1 MGRWGRGDDP
11 TGRRY
16 CYAERSA
23 EAVKVAVV
31 GLGLAG
37 LETMRQLENAGVAVT
52 GFEARERL
60 GGRGYSIHL
69 DGYRFE
75 AGGEWIDADHHR
87 VIALAKE
94 LQVELKEKPAAE
106 RWYWHGSDQCTTNS
120 LWPEL
125 IEDQDS
131 LEEDVRQLIHKKQS
145 LPSSTLQQL
154 LDSHAT
160 SDRSRWCLTEI
171 YRSDEGDDPESI
183 GLVGWLRAYEN
194 YLNREGDEAS
204 AMRFRN
210 GISELMISIRN
221 QIKGQIHLSHPVT
234 KIVRTEDGW
243 QLNDHPDER
252 FDHVVVTVPTPVL
265 RDIVVSPSHREG
277 TQKVLDTLGMSRA
290 IKVTFLFRDAWWKDL
305 GWGGNLQYDGLLQQ
319 LWDGTLGGLPVL
331 NAYVC
336 GEDAL
341 AILSAA
347 SDGNFED
354 KVRREMFT
362 LFPQSEA
369 SLVSV
374 HLFDWVGDSYSKG
387 AFSHFPPNFDFDA
400 LRTAWKPHHGLHY
413 AGEHTAGWYGFF
425 EGALESAERVCGEIL
440 NGND

>member
-1 MGRWGRGDDP
+1 
-11 TGRRY
+11 
-16 CYAERSA
+16 
-23 EAVKVAVV
+23 VKVAVV

-60 GGRGYSIHL
+60 GGRGYSIHQ

-94 LQVELKEKPAAE
+94 LQIELEEKPSAE
-106 RWYWHGSDQCTTNS
+106 RWYWHGSDRCTTDS

-131 LEEDVRQLIHKKQS
+131 LEEDVRQLIHEKQS
-145 LPSSTLQQL
+145 PPQSTLQHL

-160 SDRSRWCLTEI
+160 SDRSRWFLTEI

-210 GISELMISIRN
+210 GISELMTSIRN
-221 QIKGQIHLSHPVT
+221 RITGQIHSSRPVT
-234 KIVRTEDGW
+234 KLNRTEDGW
-243 QLNDHPDER
+243 QLNDHPTER
-252 FDHVVVTVPTPVL
+252 FDRVVLTVPIPVL
-265 RDIVVSPSHREG
+265 REIVVSPAHRVS

-290 IKVTFLFRDAWWKDL
+290 IKVSFLFRDAWWKDL

-319 LWDGTLGGLPVL
+319 LWDGSLSGLPVL

-341 AILSAA
+341 EILMAG

-354 KVRREMFT
+354 TVRQEMIK
-362 LFPQSEA
+362 LFPQSVT

-374 HLFDWVGDSYSKG
+374 HLFDWVGDAYSQG

-400 LRTAWKPHHGLHY
+400 LCTAWKPHHGLHY

-440 NGND
+440 NGNN